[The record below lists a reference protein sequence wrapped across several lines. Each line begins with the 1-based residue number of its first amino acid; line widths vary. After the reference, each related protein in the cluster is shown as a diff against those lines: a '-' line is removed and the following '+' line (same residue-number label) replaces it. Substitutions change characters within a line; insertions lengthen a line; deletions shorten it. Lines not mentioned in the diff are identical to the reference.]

1 MIRQDGTKKQHG
13 ILYVLLMIMLLTGA
27 SVIGFLF
34 RAAGFPETNIV
45 VIYILSVLITAWLTS
60 GFVYGILSSVLATFL
75 FNYFFTEPYF
85 TFSVYDPSYI
95 ITFIIM
101 TVTALIT
108 STITSHAKQSAYSA
122 RQKETETKAMY
133 TLTNRLAQAKGIH
146 EIACI
151 AVSVISECFS
161 CQAACLCF
169 DADGSPEPLFVQQVS
184 AENSVWRDA
193 GDFKLEKKNISSGQS
208 EYYVGTEFYD
218 FSIHTGD
225 HILGTVRIP
234 KNSAEIMSTS
244 QIHLLESM
252 IENIALA
259 MDRFWSAEQQLKS
272 REEAVQERYR
282 GNLLRAISHDLRTP
296 LSGIMGTSE
305 MLMDMTS
312 SEDPRYALASGIHKD
327 ADWLHSMVENIL
339 SLTRLQEG
347 KLILNEQMEA
357 VEEVIAGAVEHI
369 SKRSP
374 DYEITV
380 SVPDEL
386 LLVPMDAKLIKQV
399 LINLLDN
406 AIKHT
411 SPEQEISVSVA
422 RDSAKNMAIFMIKD
436 GGSGISKRDL
446 PHVFQMFYTSHS
458 KHSDAKH
465 GIGLGLA
472 ICDAIIKAHNGNIEA
487 HNRSDSHGAE
497 FVFTLPL
504 EEQNDEPKL

>member
-1 MIRQDGTKKQHG
+1 MIKQEG
-13 ILYVLLMIMLLTGA
+13 IRKQSGLLYALLMIMLLAGA
-27 SVIGFLF
+27 SGIGFLF
-34 RAAGFPETNIV
+34 RAVGFPETNIV
-45 VIYILSVLITAWLTS
+45 VIYILSVLITSWLTS

-108 STITSHAKQSAYSA
+108 STITSHAKHSAYA
-122 RQKETETKAMY
+122 AKQKETESKAMY
-133 TLTNRLAQAKGIH
+133 TLTNRLTQAKDIH
-146 EIACI
+146 EIACLAI
-151 AVSVISECFS
+151 GVISECFS

-169 DADGSPEPLFVQQVS
+169 DANGSPEPQFVQQLS
-184 AENSVWRDA
+184 AASNVWRDA
-193 GDFKLEKKNISSGQS
+193 YDFKLDKNILNGQS
-208 EYYVGTEFYD
+208 KYYIGTEFYD
-218 FSIHTGD
+218 LPIHTGD

-234 KNSAEIMSTS
+234 KNHAEIMNTS

-272 REEAVQERYR
+272 REETVQERYR

-312 SEDPRYALASGIHKD
+312 LEDPRYILASGIHKD

-347 KLILNEQMEA
+347 KLILNKQTEA
-357 VEEVIAGAVEHI
+357 VEEVVAGAVEQI
-369 SKRSP
+369 SKRFP
-374 DYEITV
+374 EYEITV

-411 SPEQEISVSVA
+411 SPKEEISITVIK
-422 RDSAKNMAIFMIKD
+422 DFTKNVAIFSVKD
-436 GGSGISKRDL
+436 GGCGISKSDL
-446 PHVFQMFYTSHS
+446 PHIFQMFYTTHG
-458 KHSDAKH
+458 KPSDAKH

-472 ICDAIIKAHNGNIEA
+472 ICDAIIKAHDGNIEV
-487 HNRSDSHGAE
+487 HNRSDYHGAE
-497 FVFTLPL
+497 FIFTLPL
-504 EEQNDEPKL
+504 EDQDDEPKL